1 MIGSASGCRPAVVPR
16 RGAGRSVLA
25 WRVAALMS
33 FPSTATSG
41 LPDAAP
47 YAGARPESKP
57 RLNGLLLGIAVV
69 GLGTVVLGA
78 FVAGITGEA

>member
-1 MIGSASGCRPAVVPR
+1 
-16 RGAGRSVLA
+16 
-25 WRVAALMS
+25 MS